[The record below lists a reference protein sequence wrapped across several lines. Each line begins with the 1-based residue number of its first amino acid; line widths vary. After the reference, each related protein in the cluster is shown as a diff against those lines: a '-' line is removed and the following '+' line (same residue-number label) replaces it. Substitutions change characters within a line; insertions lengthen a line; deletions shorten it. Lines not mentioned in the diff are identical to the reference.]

1 MTSAEGFNL
10 VVYVPA
16 THAIAIRA
24 ALALSGAGSVGH
36 YDSCSFSSL
45 GVGRF
50 RPLEGSSAFVGEVGR
65 VEEVAEERIE
75 AIVLGAARLKEV
87 LRAVRAA
94 HPYETPAITVTALL
108 DHALEVEPTCSVGAP
123 DAAPCLHREN
133 PAPVSIVLEGLDGVG
148 KSTAARL
155 LASQLKAV
163 QLRTPPTSLL
173 PCRPYF
179 DSRPELRAGYYE
191 TGNFIAAAEMS
202 NALASSRSA
211 VCDRFFA
218 STRAYVLARAGE
230 LPPPGDAAYD
240 WPAELPRPTHCV
252 QLVLPEPL
260 RIARRALRVDLPE
273 TREEAALRSDA
284 AFAGRVVDAY
294 DRLGCTRVSA
304 EGTVEE
310 VVARIRAACGV

>member
-1 MTSAEGFNL
+1 MSFALT
-10 VVYVPA
+10 VYVPT
-16 THAIAIRA
+16 THAVAIRA
-24 ALALSGAGSVGH
+24 ALASSGAGSFGS

-50 RPLEGSSAFVGEVGR
+50 RPLKGSSAYIGEVGR

-75 AIVLGAARLKEV
+75 AIVLGAARLKDV

-108 DHALEVEPTCSVGAP
+108 DHALEVPSCSVSAP
-123 DAAPCLHREN
+123 DAAPSA

-155 LASQLKAV
+155 LASQLQAV

-173 PCRPYF
+173 HVRSYF
-179 DSRPELRAGYYE
+179 DSRPELRAGFYE

-202 NALASSRSA
+202 NALASSRSV

-240 WPAELPRPTHCV
+240 WPSELLRPTHC
-252 QLVLPEPL
+252 
-260 RIARRALRVDLPE
+260 
-273 TREEAALRSDA
+273 
-284 AFAGRVVDAY
+284 
-294 DRLGCTRVSA
+294 
-304 EGTVEE
+304 
-310 VVARIRAACGV
+310 